1 MIQYLY
7 VLQNDHT
14 VNLITI
20 CYHSVGLPWWLSGK
34 EPEETR
40 DVGLIPRLRTSPGKG
55 NGFPF

>member
-20 CYHSVGLPWWLSGK
+20 CYHSQL
-34 EPEETR
+34 
-40 DVGLIPRLRTSPGKG
+40 
-55 NGFPF
+55 GFPGGSVVKNLPSIAGDKRCGFDP